1 MRIIK
6 SFLNRIL
13 GVIPL
18 NILARIENKVQS
30 LLGKGSGSE
39 TTENEAKFALK
50 LLNINKNDSAIALDI
65 GANVGNWTASIL
77 KNAPL
82 SRIFLF
88 EPSKSAYEKLKIRFS
103 NMEQIITLNNYALG
117 SELKNALLFTD
128 EFGSGLASLTKR
140 KLDHFGISFEKS
152 ENVRVQTLNSW
163 YEEFKVVPSIIKID
177 VEGNELDVLKGAS
190 DFLKDVKVIQFEFG
204 GSNIDSRTFF
214 QDYWYFFKEKNFDL
228 LRLAG
233 SKLIEIKEYKEQD
246 ETFKVTN
253 YFAVNRKN

>member
-1 MRIIK
+1 MKIIK
-6 SFLNRIL
+6 RLINRIL
-13 GVIPL
+13 GGIP
-18 NILARIENKVQS
+18 ITFLARIEVKVQS
-30 LLGKGSGSE
+30 LQGKGSGSE
-39 TTENEAKFALK
+39 SIESEVRLALK
-50 LLNINKNDSAIALDI
+50 LLNIEKTDSVVALDI
-65 GANVGNWTASIL
+65 GANIGNWTASIL

-103 NMEQIITLNNYALG
+103 NLDQATTINNYALG
-117 SELKNALLFTD
+117 SELKEALLFTD

-163 YEEFKVVPSIIKID
+163 YEKFKVMPSIIKVD

-190 DFLKDVKVIQFEFG
+190 DFLKDVRVIQFEFG

-214 QDYWYFFKEKNFDL
+214 QDYWYFFKEKDFDL

-233 SKLIEIKEYKEQD
+233 GKLIEIKEYKEQD
-246 ETFKVTN
+246 ETFRVTN
-253 YFAVNRKN
+253 YFAVNRKK